1 MKVFDTCIRA
11 SWLNQPADCLMISN
25 RFVVLVACLLLLLAK
40 YLLKLFK
47 FVEEPV
53 RKNTFFFRGVST
65 YYNFECWMSDGMSV

>member
-40 YLLKLFK
+40 YLLKLFT

-53 RKNTFFFRGVST
+53 RKNIFF
-65 YYNFECWMSDGMSV
+65 